1 MSHRRDVG
9 LVFVALLA
17 LGKQAFES
25 QKVLYLSSVVA
36 PVLGGCWDLWRMP
49 ASSAFTIVNVLVWF

>member
-1 MSHRRDVG
+1 MKLFGCVISSFKKKKQNYEVLSKMSHRRDVG

-25 QKVLYLSSVVA
+25 QKVF
-36 PVLGGCWDLWRMP
+36 C
-49 ASSAFTIVNVLVWF
+49 T